1 MVPVD
6 RADVPAYKWLDEGGR
21 VLDLRITYAR
31 IVLEHAV
38 RRRYISAGQQVAELA
53 WNQRKNLDTVKQRA
67 EALVLGASSDTLSRR
82 AVLPPSEWTEHLMDY
97 LG

>member
-1 MVPVD
+1 V
-6 RADVPAYKWLDEGGR
+6 
-21 VLDLRITYAR
+21 VLKKALNHPDR

-53 WNQRKNLDTVKQRA
+53 WNRRKDLDTVKQRA

-82 AVLPPSEWTEHLMDY
+82 AVLPPSKWTAHLMDY
-97 LG
+97 LGQARAGGLAPSSWRGDG